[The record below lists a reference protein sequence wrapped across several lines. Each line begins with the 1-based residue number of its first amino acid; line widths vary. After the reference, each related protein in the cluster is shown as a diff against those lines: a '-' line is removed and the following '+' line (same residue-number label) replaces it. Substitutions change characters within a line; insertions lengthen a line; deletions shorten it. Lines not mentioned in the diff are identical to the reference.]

1 MWCQSVHNLKM
12 SKEKFE
18 KVLRDLEN
26 NVRDRRWS
34 DYSHQ
39 DELKRLTKRVEVAV
53 KKLDSFQE
61 NLSSMIE
68 EHFRMQNQQLKKFL
82 KDNSHS
88 IRSSNCSASV
98 RKKKKKKYSFC
109 DDESIFGKS
118 SSSEDSLCT
127 PSPKRKKDTIDLID
141 SDNDLEINLPIS
153 TLKHEQY
160 VTPVKKESEN
170 DIVKVKKERIM

>member
-1 MWCQSVHNLKM
+1 M
-12 SKEKFE
+12 SKENFE
-18 KVLRDLEN
+18 KVLKDLEY
-26 NVRDRRWS
+26 NVRDKRWA

-68 EHFRMQNQQLKKFL
+68 GHLRKQNRQLEKFL
-82 KDNSHS
+82 KDNSQS
-88 IRSSNCSASV
+88 IRSRNCSTLLG
-98 RKKKKKKYSFC
+98 KKKKYSFC

-118 SSSEDSLCT
+118 SSSEDSLYMS
-127 PSPKRKKDTIDLID
+127 PLPKRKKDTIDLID
-141 SDNDLEINLPIS
+141 SDNELDMNLPIS

-160 VTPVKKESEN
+160 VTPVKKESEKN
-170 DIVKVKKERIM
+170 NVKVKKERMM